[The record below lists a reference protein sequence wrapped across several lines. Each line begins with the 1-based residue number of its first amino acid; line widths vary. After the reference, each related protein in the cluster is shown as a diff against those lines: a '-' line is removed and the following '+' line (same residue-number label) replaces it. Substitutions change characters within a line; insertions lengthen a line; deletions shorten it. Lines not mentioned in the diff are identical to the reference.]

1 MKSIMLQSHADPDG
15 ILNLR
20 VPVGLPNADLEV
32 MVIIAP
38 LSLARKSPQDFGW
51 TPGFFEQTAGAWQG
65 APLARE
71 SQGDYEARD
80 ELK

>member
-1 MKSIMLQSHADPDG
+1 MKSIVLNSHADPDG

-32 MVIIAP
+32 MVIVAP
-38 LSLARKSPQDFGW
+38 QPLLQKSTQDLGW

-65 APLARE
+65 APLAHE
-71 SQGDYEARD
+71 LQGDYETRD
-80 ELK
+80 QLK

>member
-1 MKSIMLQSHADPDG
+1 MKSVTLHSHADPDG
-15 ILNLR
+15 VLNLR

-32 MVIIAP
+32 MVIIVP
-38 LSLARKSPQDFGW
+38 LPKSPQELGW

-71 SQGDYEARD
+71 SQGDYETRD
-80 ELK
+80 DLK